1 MELMTYKC
9 PNCGGAIVF
18 ESEKQEFK
26 CESCDSVFTKEQL
39 SEYDDI
45 LKNSGQP
52 ENTETVEQHVWR
64 ESEAEQELD
73 NVNTYVC
80 KYCGAEIVTDE
91 TTAATECPYCNNP
104 IIVAPQ
110 LSGGYRPD
118 VIIPFKIQKEQ
129 AIEALKAFY
138 KGKPFLPKEFKDE
151 NKIKEIKGVYLPF
164 WLFDC
169 NVGANI
175 SYNATKVRVWRDSK
189 YEYTKTDRYRI
200 FRKGEISFCRIPADG
215 SSKMD
220 DAYMDAIEPF
230 DYNDL
235 IDFDAAYL
243 SGYLADKYD
252 VDIAQ
257 NTPRVNTRIEN
268 STVDAFR
275 KTVTGYN
282 SVSLTDKNIGIYNGK
297 AKYALL
303 PVWILNTKY
312 NNEMYT
318 FAMNGQTGKLVGKL
332 PVDKKKFWGCLAG
345 IAAAIIAI
353 GQFIVFGG

>member
-1 MELMTYKC
+1 MDLMTYKC
-9 PNCGGAIVF
+9 PNCGGSIIF
-18 ESEKQEFK
+18 DSKNQEFK

-45 LKNSGQP
+45 LRNSGQL
-52 ENTETVEQHVWR
+52 ENTETVEQHNWR
-64 ESEAEQELD
+64 ENNTEQQLD
-73 NVNTYVC
+73 NINTYIC
-80 KYCGAEIVTDE
+80 KYCGAEIVTDP
-91 TTAATECPYCNNP
+91 TTAASECPYCNNP

-110 LSGGYRPD
+110 LTGTYRPD
-118 VIIPFKIQKEQ
+118 FVIPFKVQKEQ

-138 KGKPFLPKEFKDE
+138 KKKPFLPNEFKDE
-151 NKIKEIKGVYLPF
+151 NRIKEIKGIYIPF

-169 NVGANI
+169 DVGANI
-175 SYNATKVRVWRDSK
+175 TYNAAIIKTWHDSN
-189 YEYTKTDRYRI
+189 YEYTKTDRYRVM
-200 FRKGEISFCRIPADG
+200 RKGGLSFCKIPADG

-257 NTPRVNTRIEN
+257 NTSRINERIEN
-268 STVDAFR
+268 STLDAF
-275 KTVTGYN
+275 KSTVMRYN
-282 SVSLTDKNIGIYNGK
+282 RVDVIEKNIGVYNGS
-297 AKYALL
+297 AKYVLL

-312 NNEMYT
+312 KDEMYT

-332 PVDKKKFWGCLAG
+332 PIDKKKFWGCLVG
-345 IAAAIIAI
+345 IAAAIIAV
-353 GQFIVFGG
+353 GQFIVF